1 MKVMTELNVLA
12 IGNEKKFRK
21 ITACVTH
28 GNIKIS
34 AVTKLSEAVSKLQIE
49 AFDLIIVDSSFE
61 QFESVCQY
69 FYENFRIPVILLV
82 YGNNPHWSDYCSLKV
97 DGFLCEES
105 SNTELIARI
114 KASARRKI

>member
-1 MKVMTELNVLA
+1 VSRE
-12 IGNEKKFRK
+12 
-21 ITACVTH
+21 
-28 GNIKIS
+28 NIEIS
-34 AVTKLSEAVSKLQIE
+34 AVSKLSEAVSKFQIE
-49 AFDLIIVDSSFE
+49 VFDLILIDSSFE

-82 YGNNPHWSDYCSLKV
+82 YGNNPPWSDYCSLKV

-105 SNTELIARI
+105 SNTELVARF